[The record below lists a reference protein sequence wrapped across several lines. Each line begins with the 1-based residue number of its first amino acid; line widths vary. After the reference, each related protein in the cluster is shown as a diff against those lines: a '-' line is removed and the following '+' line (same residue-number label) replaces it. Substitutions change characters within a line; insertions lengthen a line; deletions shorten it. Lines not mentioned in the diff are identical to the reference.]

1 MKKADRI
8 FGIIGLGLALWCYL
22 ESTRL
27 HYRTEFTPGPGFM
40 PFWLGVALALL
51 SCYLIADS
59 FLRKPGPK
67 DDAKLLPR
75 KHALIRVAS
84 IMLMLFGVKLFMNTL
99 GFPLTLFVFTTAIFF
114 LLERY
119 SILKSA
125 ALGFAYSGVTWF
137 IFQHTLAMGF
147 PKGFVGI

>member
-8 FGIIGLGLALWCYL
+8 FGIIGLGLGLWCYL

-40 PFWLGVALALL
+40 PFWLGVCLALL

-67 DDAKLLPR
+67 DDAKLLPP
-75 KHALIRVAS
+75 KHALFRVGG
-84 IMLMLFGVKLFMNTL
+84 IMLLLFGVKLTMNFF
-99 GFPLTLFVFTTAIFF
+99 GFPLTLFLFTTAVLL
-114 LLERY
+114 LLERF
-119 SILKSA
+119 SFVKSVA
-125 ALGFAYSGVTWF
+125 YGVAYSGVTWF
-137 IFQHTLAMGF
+137 IFSYTLAMGF

>member
-27 HYRTEFTPGPGFM
+27 DYRTEFTPGPGFL
-40 PFWLGVALALL
+40 PFWLGVALAVL
-51 SCYLIADS
+51 SAYLIADS

-67 DDAKLLPR
+67 DDAKLLPP
-75 KHALIRVAS
+75 KHALYRVGA
-84 IMLMLFGVKLFMNTL
+84 IVLMLIGVRVFMDML

-119 SILKSA
+119 SIVKSA
-125 ALGFAYSGVTWF
+125 AIGAAYAAVTWF
-137 IFQHTLAMGF
+137 IFVYSLSMGF

>member
-22 ESTRL
+22 ESARL
-27 HYRTEFTPGPGFM
+27 DYRTEFTPGPGFL
-40 PFWLGVALALL
+40 PFWLGVALAVL

-67 DDAKLLPR
+67 DDAKLLPP
-75 KHALIRVAS
+75 KHALLRVGG
-84 IMLMLFGVKLFMNTL
+84 IMALLLGVRVLMDTL

-119 SILKSA
+119 SIVKSA
-125 ALGFAYSGVTWF
+125 ALGVAYSGVTWF
-137 IFQHTLAMGF
+137 IFQYSLSMGF

>member
-8 FGIIGLGLALWCYL
+8 FGCISLGLALWCYL

-27 HYRTEFTPGPGFM
+27 DYRTEFTPGPGFL
-40 PFWLGVALALL
+40 PFWLGVALAVL

-67 DDAKLLPR
+67 DDAKLLPA
-75 KHALIRVAS
+75 KHALFRVGA
-84 IMLMLFGVKLFMNTL
+84 IVLMLIGVRIFMGIL

-114 LLERY
+114 LLERF
-119 SILKSA
+119 SLVKSLA
-125 ALGFAYSGVTWF
+125 IGVAYAGVTWF
-137 IFQHTLAMGF
+137 IFDYSLSMGF
-147 PKGFVGI
+147 PKGLVGI